1 MCKSVIIII
10 IILIWNNESVPLK
23 PLPCVN
29 ESVNERV
36 NESLEPLPVCTCIWN
51 IMCEPLP
58 V

>member
-10 IILIWNNESVPLK
+10 IISIWNNERVNESVPLK

-36 NESLEPLPVCTCIWN
+36 NESLEPLPVQVIWHN
-51 IMCEPLP
+51 

>member
-36 NESLEPLPVCTCIWN
+36 NESLEPLPVQVIWHN
-51 IMCEPLP
+51 